1 MKASYKESMQNVAL
15 GESEKTKIRR
25 VLLDATV
32 PVKQHSNILHWK
44 YVVVIAALFL
54 AGAGIYK
61 SVKLS
66 WENEQ
71 YGQYEFEIATADY
84 RTPKENVSNVFLQ
97 DAKEQASANTDRKA
111 FYEVDSWQSAVN
123 KIGLSMLN
131 SRWFQ
136 DNLNNPEPKVD
147 ITAECD
153 EEGNVEKIFASALYK
168 ASDNEGNDYTVW
180 YTAETQIGAES
191 QGDSLTVGN
200 IGIADTTFMQYT
212 LPYGTKIQ
220 IAITKNGG
228 KVRQINT
235 YFVKDNILYH
245 IYADVWAQ
253 ESGRADIPINDFL
266 AILDEIEECA
276 PIN

>member
-1 MKASYKESMQNVAL
+1 MITRNPC
-15 GESEKTKIRR
+15 T
-25 VLLDATV
+25 
-32 PVKQHSNILHWK
+32 
-44 YVVVIAALFL
+44 
-54 AGAGIYK
+54 
-61 SVKLS
+61 
-66 WENEQ
+66 
-71 YGQYEFEIATADY
+71 
-84 RTPKENVSNVFLQ
+84 
-97 DAKEQASANTDRKA
+97 SAPT
-111 FYEVDSWQSAVN
+111 
-123 KIGLSMLN
+123 G
-131 SRWFQ
+131 
-136 DNLNNPEPKVD
+136 
-147 ITAECD
+147 
-153 EEGNVEKIFASALYK
+153 LYK
-168 ASDNEGNDYTVW
+168 AKNNEKKNYPVGN
-180 YTAETQIGAES
+180 TAETQVGAES
-191 QGDSLTVGN
+191 QSDSLTVGN

>member
-54 AGAGIYK
+54 AGAGIYQ
-61 SVKLS
+61 SVKLN
-66 WENEQ
+66 WESEQ
-71 YGQYEFEIATADY
+71 YGQYAFEIATGDY
-84 RTPKENVSNVFLQ
+84 RTPKENVSNGFLQ

-153 EEGNVEKIFASALYK
+153 EEGTVEKIFASALYK
-168 ASDNEGNDYTVW
+168 ASDNEENDYTVW
-180 YTAETQIGAES
+180 YTAETQVGAES
-191 QGDSLTVGN
+191 QSDSLTVGN

-220 IAITKNGG
+220 IAITENGG

-266 AILDEIEECA
+266 AILDEIEEFA